1 MPTSPPLTPSMFNWL
16 SPSPPIAGRQDV
28 ATHALRAIA
37 RVQRPTR
44 QQAFLQCLAH
54 RKPECPSGHRFPLR
68 LLAGVEIGFKF
79 QGFTKPFSSHTRVS
93 TYNIADTVD
102 QAHETSDRETE
113 ANDAPLHIG
122 SEPYTSLPRLV
133 PGYPWP
139 SLLRNIL
146 GFADNAEQRD
156 ILLLTALTA
165 LGATL
170 GKTVRCLYGMHWIYP
185 CIQLFVIAPPASGK
199 GIMAWLR
206 KFIEPIHREIRQQV
220 DLAMKQYRQDLAAY
234 HALGKEKAKMEM
246 PQMPKNSMFII
257 SGNNTGTGILQNII
271 DSDGTGIIFE
281 TEADTITTA
290 IGGDYGHWSDTLQNA
305 FDHAGLS
312 FNRRTDNEYRE
323 CDSPSSMVPRYARTG
338 SAAYPLGRERA
349 LQP

>member
-1 MPTSPPLTPSMFNWL
+1 M
-16 SPSPPIAGRQDV
+16 
-28 ATHALRAIA
+28 
-37 RVQRPTR
+37 
-44 QQAFLQCLAH
+44 
-54 RKPECPSGHRFPLR
+54 
-68 LLAGVEIGFKF
+68 
-79 QGFTKPFSSHTRVS
+79 
-93 TYNIADTVD
+93 
-102 QAHETSDRETE
+102 
-113 ANDAPLHIG
+113 
-122 SEPYTSLPRLV
+122 
-133 PGYPWP
+133 
-139 SLLRNIL
+139 
-146 GFADNAEQRD
+146 
-156 ILLLTALTA
+156 LTALTA

-290 IGGDYGHWSDTLQNA
+290 IGG
-305 FDHAGLS
+305 GL
-312 FNRRTDNEYRE
+312 RALE
-323 CDSPSSMVPRYARTG
+323 RYA
-338 SAAYPLGRERA
+338 P
-349 LQP
+349 